1 MRRIAVVGMVI
12 LAVVAM
18 PVIAGAKAGDKPAK
32 VTICHV
38 PDDGGT
44 PHFIEVNAKAVAAH
58 EAHGDY
64 PEACEAPSDE
74 PTDNLPPTASI
85 LASPQCSWSG
95 ECSYLV
101 LYSSGSADPEGN
113 DLTYF
118 WTVTGSD
125 GTTVNYMTSSVTI
138 MLAGQT
144 SFLVTLVVSDGELL
158 SEPAQ
163 AFVEIP

>member
-1 MRRIAVVGMVI
+1 MRSWTLPMVVTWSTQQVF
-12 LAVVAM
+12 
-18 PVIAGAKAGDKPAK
+18 
-32 VTICHV
+32 TST
-38 PDDGGT
+38 GT
-44 PHFIEVNAKAVAAH
+44 V
-58 EAHGDY
+58 
-64 PEACEAPSDE
+64 S
-74 PTDNLPPTASI
+74 NLPPTASI

-113 DLTYF
+113 DLSYF

-144 SFLVTLVVSDGELL
+144 SFMVTLVVSDGELL